1 MTKLRIGALSLRRY
15 CLEHNLEFHTIY
27 QRWCKD
33 KTRSIEE
40 VLREYIATNKLHEHT
55 TLVYKGMS
63 VPKFLKLHYNK
74 HEHYSLNR
82 FYDRYNKQ
90 VVKDVEKALLK
101 VKSEGKNHG
110 N

>member
-1 MTKLRIGALSLRRY
+1 MTKLRIGEMTARQY

-33 KTRSIEE
+33 RTRSIEE
-40 VLREYIATNKLHEHT
+40 VLQEYIETNKKHGHT
-55 TLVYKGMS
+55 TITYKGMS
-63 VPKFLKLHYNK
+63 LPKFLKLHYNK

-82 FYDRYNKQ
+82 FYDRYHKQ
-90 VVKDVEKALLK
+90 EIKDVEKALLK
-101 VKSEGKNHG
+101 VKSEGDNHD